1 MKKDWFV
8 LHVKPRTEKKV
19 MDYIRT
25 YGYFGY
31 LPMYQKVTRVQR
43 RKVRRLLPCF
53 PCYVF
58 TKLYPEERIT
68 LLKTNLIV
76 NTIPVPRPRKMIHQL
91 RQISRASRAMPEL
104 KPANMCQVG
113 DYVRVISG
121 PMYGT
126 EGYVVRKGREAS
138 LCLNV
143 EILGAAV
150 EVSVSTCDLE
160 KIKAIVK

>member
-1 MKKDWFV
+1 MEMKKDWFV

-53 PCYVF
+53 PGYVF
-58 TKLYPEERIT
+58 TKLYPEERVT

-76 NTIPVPRPRKMIHQL
+76 NTISVPRPRRMIHQL

-126 EGYVVRKGREAS
+126 EGYVIRNGREAS

-150 EVSVSTCDLE
+150 EVSVSACNLE
-160 KIKAIVK
+160 KIKTC